1 MSALPADWPA
11 LRDAARARGWCLA
24 WTLERGAIA
33 WPLDARGFG
42 AGPHRDIGDV
52 AAARAWVAAGCED
65 EMTISRFLNF
75 LNNVTR
81 GDALRLLAELPD
93 ACVDAVITD
102 PPYSSGG
109 QFRGDRAGYSTS
121 DKYQSNDTVRTYGEF
136 AGDTRDQR
144 GYAYWCAL
152 WMSEAWRVAKPG
164 APILVFTDWRQ
175 LPTTTD
181 AMQAGGWVWRGIV
194 PWDKTEAARPQRGR
208 FRAQC
213 EYVVWGS
220 KGQLWSDGRDDRP
233 CLPGFI
239 RKPVNSNEKEHIA
252 GKPLAVMRALMEI
265 APPGG
270 VVLDAFAGSGTTLK
284 AAAEAGLQYIGFE
297 LDPAWA
303 AASDRRTSVVHL
315 PMFVDEPRDAA

>member
-1 MSALPADWPA
+1 M
-11 LRDAARARGWCLA
+11 
-24 WTLERGAIA
+24 TLE
-33 WPLDARGFG
+33 
-42 AGPHRDIGDV
+42 HY
-52 AAARAWVAAGCED
+52 
-65 EMTISRFLNF
+65 LNR
-75 LNNVTR
+75 VTR

-93 ACVDAVITD
+93 GSVDAVITD

-109 QFRGDRAGYSTS
+109 QFRGDRMLATT
-121 DKYQSNDTVRTYGEF
+121 DKYQDGRTEKVYGEF

-152 WMSEAWRVAKPG
+152 WMSECWRVAKPG
-164 APILVFTDWRQ
+164 AVILVFTDWRQ

-181 AMQAGGWVWRGIV
+181 AVQAGGWVWRGIV
-194 PWDKTEAARPQRGR
+194 PWDKTEAARPQKGR

-220 KGQLWSDGRDDRP
+220 KGQLWGDGQDGRP

-239 RKPVNSNEKEHIA
+239 RKAVNSTEKEHIA
-252 GKPLAVMRALMEI
+252 GKPINVMRALMEI
-265 APPGG
+265 VQPGG
-270 VVLDAFAGSGTTLK
+270 VVLDAFTGSGTTLK

-303 AASDRRTSVVHL
+303 QATDRRVSVVHL
-315 PMFVDEPRDAA
+315 PMFVEGSLEEAA